1 MMYWF
6 GGDVSGW
13 GHVLMLLSMA
23 VFWGLLITGLV
34 LLFRVDGR
42 QQTVTPEQV
51 LAQRFARGE
60 LDNAEYRDR
69 LLALHQGIRS

>member
-6 GGDVSGW
+6 GGDVGGW
-13 GHVLMLLSMA
+13 GYTLMLLSMA

-51 LAQRFARGE
+51 LAQRYARGE
-60 LDNAEYRDR
+60 LDGAEYRDR
-69 LLALHQGIRS
+69 LLTLHQGVRS

>member
-13 GHVLMLLSMA
+13 GYVLMLLSMA

-60 LDNAEYRDR
+60 LDDVEYRDR
-69 LLALHQGIRS
+69 LLTLHQGVRS

>member
-6 GGDVSGW
+6 GDVSDW
-13 GHVLMLLSMA
+13 GYTLMLLSMA

-42 QQTVTPEQV
+42 QQTATPEQL
-51 LAQRFARGE
+51 LAQRYARGE
-60 LDNAEYRDR
+60 LDGTEYRDR
-69 LLALHQGIRS
+69 LLTLHQGVRS

>member
-1 MMYWF
+1 MYWF

-13 GHVLMLLSMA
+13 GYVLMLLSMA

-42 QQTVTPEQV
+42 QQIVTPEQV
-51 LAQRFARGE
+51 LAPGE
-60 LDNAEYRDR
+60 PLDDAEYRDR
-69 LLALHQGIRS
+69 LLTLHQGVRS